1 MAALRA
7 TAAVLQRAAGKV
19 TASRPRRPLRAP
31 IEVTEAAVGRIASL
45 LQKKPDALG
54 IRLGLKTR
62 GCNGLS
68 YTLNYA
74 TEKQKL
80 DEVVDVGGIKVYI
93 DNRALLSVIGTT
105 MDWHED
111 DLRAEFVFNNPN
123 AKGSCGCGESF
134 NV

>member
-1 MAALRA
+1 MTSRSAAA
-7 TAAVLQRAAGKV
+7 PSAG
-19 TASRPRRPLRAP
+19 
-31 IEVTEAAVGRIASL
+31 
-45 LQKKPDALG
+45 
-54 IRLGLKTR
+54 

-105 MDWHED
+105 MDWHVRPPPPTPLALVHRLPTPAPQED